1 MGKHL
6 KSILAVVKKI
16 MESSIIAS
24 GAIQLG
30 LSDEA
35 ILPLWK
41 EAYHSVAMMERL
53 LLRFPELYFEQNME
67 V

>member
-16 MESSIIAS
+16 VESSVIAS

-35 ILPLWK
+35 VLPLWK

-53 LLRFPELYFEQNME
+53 LLRFLELYFEQNME